1 MLLFKFQYLLHSSW
15 PLILKWTSW
24 YAKQQMLHSSISN
37 LDMIADNF
45 QNHQQTVKILA
56 ANFRFIEEFNDS
68 TLTNQS

>member
-1 MLLFKFQYLLHSSW
+1 MLQ
-15 PLILKWTSW
+15 
-24 YAKQQMLHSSISN
+24 SSISN

-56 ANFRFIEEFNDS
+56 ANFRFIEEFSDS